1 MVKATTTFLDT
12 NDSFPE
18 LDIRLISDETLRLPE
33 GFGEGYGVLLLY
45 RGYW

>member
-1 MVKATTTFLDT
+1 MAKAETTLLDV
-12 NDSFPE
+12 NDSFPA
-18 LDIRLISDETLRLPE
+18 LDIQLISGETLKLPE

>member
-1 MVKATTTFLDT
+1 MAKAATTFLDV
-12 NDSFPE
+12 NDSFPA
-18 LDIRLISDETLRLPE
+18 LDIKLISGETLRLPE